1 MRNDTH
7 GYGSRRSR
15 GRNHPLIGAA
25 AVLIATS
32 LAAAACSSSSTS
44 GTKSGGTS
52 VSAMLDNHSAN
63 RSQQL
68 LSCADKEGA
77 VQVYNANTA
86 MDDLSTAF
94 AKAYPKIKVSKV
106 LSTSPAI
113 LTRIKA
119 EISAGQVKGDV
130 LSVSEASMLEAAALK
145 YTQPVYTP
153 GVSMLR
159 AAENHSQTTGN
170 GEVNWFDSYESF
182 SGLAWNTNV
191 IKSPPTNL
199 QAYADPQF
207 KGKITMDNH
216 IEGIIWAGGLIK
228 QMGQAK
234 AQQYLK
240 SLASN
245 GMTTQNVSAATM
257 VDLIASGQV
266 VMDPAAGM
274 GDALKAKSEGKPVN
288 WMPISVDSEPGAV
301 ALIAGAPHPC
311 AGALFLDF
319 VLSKAGQSVIVHDGF
334 VSPVKGV
341 ANAPYIASFNV
352 AGIAAKAYDPSGTLS
367 ASAYNTDYNAWSS
380 LLGTTFSS
388 K

>member
-1 MRNDTH
+1 
-7 GYGSRRSR
+7 
-15 GRNHPLIGAA
+15 L
-25 AVLIATS
+25 
-32 LAAAACSSSSTS
+32 
-44 GTKSGGTS
+44 
-52 VSAMLDNHSAN
+52 LDDHSAG
-63 RSQQL
+63 RTQQL
-68 LSCADKEGA
+68 LSCADQEGA

-119 EISAGQVKGDV
+119 QISANQVKGDV

-145 YTQPVYTP
+145 YTQPVYAP
-153 GVSMLR
+153 GVSTLR
-159 AAENHSQTTGN
+159 APNNHSQITSN
-170 GEVNWFDSYESF
+170 REVNWFDSYESY

-191 IKSPPTNL
+191 IKTPPKTL
-199 QAYADPQF
+199 AAYADSQF
-207 KGKITMDNH
+207 KGKLTMDNH
-216 IEGIIWAGGLIK
+216 IEGIIWVGGLIK

-234 AQQYLK
+234 AEQYLK
-240 SLASN
+240 SLSSN

-274 GDALKAKSEGKPVN
+274 GDALKAKAEGKPVN

-301 ALIAGAPHPC
+301 ALISGAPHPC
-311 AGALFLDF
+311 AGLLFLDY
-319 VLSKAGQSVIVHDGF
+319 VLSKAGQAVIVHDGF
-334 VSPVKGV
+334 VSPVKDV
-341 ANAPYIASFNV
+341 AEAPYIASFN
-352 AGIAAKAYDPSGTLS
+352 AASIAAKAYDPSGTLS
-367 ASAYNTDYNAWSS
+367 ANAYNSDYNAWSG
-380 LLGTTFSS
+380 LLTSTFSS